1 LKISFSNSVITDLD
15 EIKSYYLEQGIAEVG
30 DDINASAFSHIE
42 TLLDHPD
49 IGRVVPE
56 FEQQHIR
63 EFIHSPYRIIY
74 LRGDSH
80 IQIIRIWRSERLLS
94 INQVNELRAK
104 FI

>member
-1 LKISFSNSVITDLD
+1 MKISFSSSAYSDLE
-15 EIKSYYLEQGIAEVG
+15 EIGIYYLEQGVPEIGE
-30 DDINASAFSHIE
+30 DIIVSAVAHAE

-56 FEQQHIR
+56 FDLQHIR
-63 EFIHSPYRIIY
+63 ELIHPPYRIIY
-74 LRGDSH
+74 LRGKQV

-94 INQVNELRAK
+94 INQVNEPQTK

>member
-1 LKISFSNSVITDLD
+1 MKISFSNSALSDLD
-15 EIKSYYLEQGIAEVG
+15 LIKQYYLEQAVPEIGEEI
-30 DDINASAFSHIE
+30 IASAFAHIE

-56 FEQQHIR
+56 FDQQHIR
-63 EFIHSPYRIIY
+63 ELIHPPYRLVY

-80 IQIIRIWRSERLLS
+80 IQIIRIWRSEQLLD
-94 INQVNELRAK
+94 INQVNEPRTK